1 MNNNDIS
8 NLMNM
13 LSKMD
18 KNQIAEGVSKL
29 NNILSEED
37 KKKLIQM
44 LNNKK

>member
-13 LSKMD
+13 LSNMD
-18 KNQIAEGVSKL
+18 QSQISEGVSKL
-29 NNILSEED
+29 NSILSEED
-37 KKKLIQM
+37 KKKIMQM